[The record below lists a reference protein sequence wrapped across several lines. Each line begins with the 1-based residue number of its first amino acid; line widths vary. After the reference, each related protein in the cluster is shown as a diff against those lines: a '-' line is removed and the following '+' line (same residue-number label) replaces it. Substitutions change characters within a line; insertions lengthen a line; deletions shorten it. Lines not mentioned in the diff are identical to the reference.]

1 MKTKRL
7 LQTSKVQKLSKK
19 EAEKVKKGSKRV
31 SVSINRITWINQHS
45 LALKYP
51 LSKRLAAWL
60 KLGGVDSKR
69 FDKEYHLDESGIS
82 KAVLAALI
90 DFDLEKGPEADRIP
104 PLLPVYLKVEPKT
117 EADIAPSKRP
127 STEESVK
134 KADAIRKS
142 LLAAGWTSE
151 DVKYAFREVIGDN
164 NIVPRRIK
172 SLAVDFGDELD
183 TRTVKPSISAVSAK
197 TTKTRIIA
205 EVVQEPVVVAAKETV
220 GVVGQGDTTGKPT
233 CRFCGCATIRDTTFH
248 EGKPVHRACLTMSKP
263 GSSDETVQDPN
274 TGHAMRWDAGS
285 GKWVRYSSV

>member
-51 LSKRLAAWL
+51 LSTRLAAWL
-60 KLGGVDSKR
+60 KLGGVDSRR

-90 DFDLEKGPEADRIP
+90 NFDLEKGPEADRIP

-164 NIVPRRIK
+164 NLVPRRIK
-172 SLAVDFGDELD
+172 SLAIDFGDELD
-183 TRTVKPSISAVSAK
+183 SRTVKPSISAVSAK
-197 TTKTRIIA
+197 TVKTKIIT
-205 EVVQEPVVVAAKETV
+205 EPVPEPVVAVKESV
-220 GVVGQGDTTGKPT
+220 GVVGQGESVAKPT
-233 CRFCGCATIRDTTFH
+233 CRFCGGPTVRDTTFH

-263 GSSDETVQDPN
+263 GSFDETVQDPN

-285 GKWVRYSSV
+285 GKWVRYSSA